1 MKGSLPQFDLA
12 FFPSQIF
19 WTVISFGLLY
29 LVVRYL
35 LAPRMNLVLDGR
47 MNRIQQDLEL
57 AKEMRQ
63 QADVLRREMQ
73 NEVGQAHRDAIAL
86 LTRQNR
92 EISQMLLENE
102 QRLMKG
108 INEQLLVAEAKIA
121 AAKKAAISDA
131 EAAAG
136 QIASKMLEQAMAV
149 SAQKSLIADAHLA
162 TTNRVIANG

>member
-102 QRLMKG
+102 QRLMKA

-136 QIASKMLEQAMAV
+136 QIASKMLEQAVAV

>member
-35 LAPRMNLVLDGR
+35 LAPKMNLVLDGR

-63 QADVLRREMQ
+63 QAEVLQREMQ
-73 NEVGQAHRDAIAL
+73 NEVGQAHRDAVAL
-86 LTRQNR
+86 LARKNR
-92 EISQMLLENE
+92 EISQLLLENE
-102 QRLMKG
+102 QRLMLG

-121 AAKKAAISDA
+121 AAKNAAISDI
-131 EAAAG
+131 EVAAG
-136 QIASKMLEQAMAV
+136 QVATNMLEQALSL
-149 SAQKSLIADAHLA
+149 SAQKPLVANSQLA
-162 TTNRVIANG
+162 TANRVIANG

>member
-12 FFPSQIF
+12 FFPSQVF

-35 LAPRMNLVLDGR
+35 LAPKMNLVLDGR

-63 QADVLRREMQ
+63 QADTLRREMQ
-73 NEVGQAHRDAIAL
+73 NEVAQAHRDGVAL
-86 LTRQNR
+86 LTKKNR

-108 INEQLLVAEAKIA
+108 INEQLLAAEARIA
-121 AAKKAAISDA
+121 AAKKAAISDV

-136 QIASKMLEQAMAV
+136 QIASKMLQQAVAV
-149 SAQKSLIADAHLA
+149 SAQSSLIADSHRA
-162 TTNRVIANG
+162 TINGMTANG